1 MASPRRLGRFRC
13 RAVGACVALP
23 TVAGETGETGDRE
36 PRLSRLAICRPVHY
50 ARHMEPSSKAPGRT
64 RGAARVVLVV
74 DDDDYVHQT
83 LTAALR
89 GVKATIIRASTAAE
103 GLAMARDRR
112 PELAIVDVGL
122 PDEDGYSLAKRM
134 RADDSLAGLS
144 ILILTGRLPDE
155 PAAREAGANGII
167 GKPFRL
173 HELVD
178 AVTAHLEIST
188 GGG

>member
-1 MASPRRLGRFRC
+1 
-13 RAVGACVALP
+13 
-23 TVAGETGETGDRE
+23 
-36 PRLSRLAICRPVHY
+36 
-50 ARHMEPSSKAPGRT
+50 MEPSSKAPGRT

-144 ILILTGRLPDE
+144 ILILTGHLPDE

-178 AVTAHLEIST
+178 AVTAQLESST

>member
-1 MASPRRLGRFRC
+1 VDSASPNS
-13 RAVGACVALP
+13 P
-23 TVAGETGETGDRE
+23 TQAHSGT
-36 PRLSRLAICRPVHY
+36 P
-50 ARHMEPSSKAPGRT
+50 
-64 RGAARVVLVV
+64 VVLVI

-89 GVKATIIRASTAAE
+89 GLKATIIRASTAAE
-103 GLAMARDRR
+103 GLALAHETR

-122 PDEDGYSLAKRM
+122 PDDDGYSLTRRL
-134 RADDSLAGLS
+134 RADESLAGLS
-144 ILILTGRLPDE
+144 ILILTGHFPDE

-178 AVTAHLEIST
+178 AVTAQLSPP
-188 GGG
+188 GGNGRR

>member
-1 MASPRRLGRFRC
+1 MAVTPS
-13 RAVGACVALP
+13 
-23 TVAGETGETGDRE
+23 
-36 PRLSRLAICRPVHY
+36 LAICLTVDY
-50 ARHMEPSSKAPGRT
+50 ARRMEPSSKGPGT
-64 RGAARVVLVV
+64 PRGAAPIVLVV

-103 GLAMARDRR
+103 GLALAHDRR

-122 PDEDGYSLAKRM
+122 PDEDGYSLTRRL
-134 RADDSLAGLS
+134 RADESLAGLS
-144 ILILTGRLPDE
+144 ILILTGHLPDE

-178 AVTAHLEIST
+178 AVTAQLGGST
-188 GGG
+188 